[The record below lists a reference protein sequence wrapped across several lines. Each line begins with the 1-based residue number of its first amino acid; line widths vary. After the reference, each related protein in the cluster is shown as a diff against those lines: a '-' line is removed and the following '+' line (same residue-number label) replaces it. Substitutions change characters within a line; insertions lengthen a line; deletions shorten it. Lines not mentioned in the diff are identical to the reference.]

1 MQNTDVILLL
11 MVSKTIGFS
20 NREVQGLL
28 NDTLSVLV
36 TNEQIDAIFRANE
49 HKYVHYRKNL
59 KTGRKTIPRRIIRY
73 AKRNSIRIDIA
84 EDNTLRY
91 HDVAI
96 ISYALSIVMSRE
108 RIKKPSVAALVKD
121 EFPEK
126 SYDEINPIIDKLY
139 VEGYSCVDEEFLKAS
154 ANNEIPEF
162 SRFVEG
168 YGQVKVRDGH
178 RTYFDR
184 RTNDLAIKD
193 SKIVEFLV
201 LLLDRQ
207 NQYYSDEIQMEI
219 NKIDS
224 LL

>member
-1 MQNTDVILLL
+1 MQNTDVTLLL

-28 NDTLSVLV
+28 NDTLSILV
-36 TNEQIDAIFRANE
+36 TNEQIDSIFRANE
-49 HKYVHYRKNL
+49 HKYVDYRKKL

-73 AKRNSIRIDIA
+73 AKRNSIRIDLA
-84 EDNTLRY
+84 DDNSLQY

-96 ISYALSIVMSRE
+96 ISCALSIVMSRE
-108 RIKKPSVAALVKD
+108 RIKKTVVADLVKN

-126 SYDEINPIIDKLY
+126 SYDQINPIIDKLY

-154 ANNEIPEF
+154 SINGIPEF

-168 YGQVKVRDGH
+168 YGEVKVRNGQ

-184 RTNDLAIKD
+184 RTNDR
-193 SKIVEFLV
+193 S
-201 LLLDRQ
+201 
-207 NQYYSDEIQMEI
+207 QY
-219 NKIDS
+219 KR
-224 LL
+224 